1 FDAIFENPQFAGGD
15 TSYWIRQG
23 IAFIGGGGVALTQ
36 RNGVLASLRTSK
48 EHGQSNFNNPGLLLY
63 GMGGDLDL
71 LPELRLSFNVNRLMF
86 DDTSNL
92 EVLRNQG
99 QIDESIGVDV
109 SAALIYRPLF
119 IQNIVF
125 RLSGAVLFADDG
137 FNDLFASSADTD
149 SSSEELY
156 YSVLGNF
163 ILTF

>member
-1 FDAIFENPQFAGGD
+1 
-15 TSYWIRQG
+15 
-23 IAFIGGGGVALTQ
+23 
-36 RNGVLASLRTSK
+36 
-48 EHGQSNFNNPGLLLY
+48 
-63 GMGGDLDL
+63 
-71 LPELRLSFNVNRLMF
+71 MF

-125 RLSGAVLFADDG
+125 RLSGAVLFADEG
-137 FNDLFASSADTD
+137 FTDLFASSADTD
-149 SSSEELY
+149 SSSDDLY